1 MKISL
6 LRTLLLLSI
15 VLFSGNATSISPV
28 SIDTVQEK
36 KLTDNRYQ
44 KTLLVANKASY
55 GATFIEPDFINA
67 WGIAIR
73 PKGAGGHFWVGAG
86 GQSYQYV
93 GDVKAS
99 PDTKL
104 QPFFQDDLKLVSVP
118 GADAKT
124 DDTSLGKIT
133 GVTFVGADLKGD
145 AFVVKNQTVKTP
157 SNENLSLNGSARFVF
172 VTDSGKVSGWTELN
186 ASDGRIVRFDGPS
199 VQTFDG
205 KKLGSAFFGVAVKN
219 DTWDKLWLADF
230 GRQPKIMTLNK
241 QWKRIPTVGFDNP
254 FATGAKVNGRRTA
267 IPGDPVPFNIHTLDD
282 RVFVTYAISKA
293 SPSNKRQFDAGEED
307 ALDAKAET
315 ASQYRPN
322 KGKLVEY
329 RRDGSLVRIYEDD
342 QRLNAPWGIAIAPK
356 QFGKFSNALLIGNFG
371 GAGHIIAF
379 DRNSGSYLGE
389 LRDDKGERIAIEGL
403 WGLQF
408 GNGASLGDENALYFA
423 AGPKDETDGV
433 FGAIRNL

>member
-1 MKISL
+1 MNISL
-6 LRTLLLLSI
+6 LRTLSLLSFA
-15 VLFSGNATSISPV
+15 LFSASAAGTSPV
-28 SIDTVQEK
+28 PADVIQEK
-36 KLTDNRYQ
+36 KSADNRYQ

-55 GATFIEPDFINA
+55 GATFTEPYFINA

-93 GDVKAS
+93 GDVQAS
-99 PDTKL
+99 TDAKFR
-104 QPFFQDDLKLVSVP
+104 PFFQDDLKLVSVP

-124 DDTSLGKIT
+124 DDSSLGKIT
-133 GVTFVGADLKGD
+133 GVAFVGADLKGD
-145 AFVVKNQTVKTP
+145 GFVVKNQTVTTP
-157 SNENLSLNGSARFVF
+157 ENENLQLNGGARFVF

-186 ASDGRIVRFDGPS
+186 ASDGRIIRFDGPS

-205 KKLGSAFFGVAVKN
+205 KKLGSAFFGVALKN

-230 GRQPKIMTLNK
+230 GRQPKIMTLDK
-241 QWKRIPTVGFDNP
+241 QWKRVPTVGFDNP
-254 FATGAKVNGRRTA
+254 FATGAKINGRQTA
-267 IPGDPVPFNIHTLDD
+267 KPGDPVPFNIQALDD
-282 RVFVTYAISKA
+282 RVFVTYAISKP
-293 SPSNKRQFDAGEED
+293 SPSNKKQFDAGEED
-307 ALDAKAET
+307 ALDAEAEM
-315 ASQYRPN
+315 ASHYRPN

-342 QRLNAPWGIAIAPK
+342 QRLNAPWGIAIAPT
-356 QFGKFSNALLIGNFG
+356 QFGKFSNALLIANFG

-379 DRNSGSYLGE
+379 DRNSGQYLGE
-389 LRDDKGERIAIEGL
+389 LRDEKGERIAIEGL

-433 FGAIRNL
+433 FGAIRNH